1 MIHEFTSFLYVRNAD
16 DTVHRIF
23 FQIYFSIHFFRN
35 IMLVNCR
42 FLLLGWT
49 LTLRLCFSYIKTCTH
64 STFMNVQKANCELS
78 EYRVHKQQIYLYEC
92 VIGSEDT
99 HTCRWFCIEQERR
112 SNNHHHYLSACTQH
126 TLYNNSRTSLQV
138 LFNIYATLLQDF
150 FLLFWVNNEQ
160 QHQ

>member
-1 MIHEFTSFLYVRNAD
+1 M
-16 DTVHRIF
+16 
-23 FQIYFSIHFFRN
+23 
-35 IMLVNCR
+35 
-42 FLLLGWT
+42 
-49 LTLRLCFSYIKTCTH
+49 
-64 STFMNVQKANCELS
+64 QKANCELS

-126 TLYNNSRTSLQV
+126 TLYNNLRTSLQV

-150 FLLFWVNNEQ
+150 FFCFFGWITNNSTNSNGRKNWWTGTGSAHRRETTKNKHSNIKCKKYIFYLYLRACIWIEWVLVGF
-160 QHQ
+160 HSL